1 MMSLILAAL
10 IGLLA
15 GTHTATWG
23 MYKDAPHEG
32 FEARKYLR
40 SILLSGMIAPAV
52 VLGYPLHGSGGM
64 IVLFGVTYVLERA
77 ISEFYK
83 TFIRSE
89 DQSKYAIPMQ
99 FAVFGRIVQQRRVRM
114 QVGLAT
120 VLVGAALLAGVSALQ
135 HVAEPPHSWPLILA
149 VGSLGGWF
157 SAIGGAWKDA
167 PIEGFETLKFLRS
180 PLLAAILALVLSSF
194 TTSLPL
200 LALASLGFTIAML
213 ETYKTF
219 LFPSRPRGKFAGKP
233 ILFPAM
239 LARRTWFVPLF
250 AGIWGLLAA
259 GFVAGA
265 FGWAP

>member
-32 FEARKYLR
+32 FELRKYLR
-40 SILLSGMIAPAV
+40 SILLSGFIAPALV
-52 VLGYPLHGSGGM
+52 VLGYPLHGSGSM

-83 TFIRSE
+83 TFIRNE
-89 DQSKYAIPMQ
+89 DQSKYTIPMQ
-99 FAVFGRIVQQRRVRM
+99 FAVLGRVVERPVVRM

-120 VLVGAALLAGVSALQ
+120 VVVAAALATGVSALQ
-135 HVAEPPHSWPLILA
+135 RVAGPTPSLPLIIA

-157 SAIGGAWKDA
+157 SAVGGAWKDA

-180 PLLAAILALVLSSF
+180 PFLTALLALGLSSF
-194 TTSLPL
+194 TNSLPL
-200 LALASLGFTIAML
+200 MALASLGFTIATL

-239 LARRTWFVPLF
+239 LARRTWFVPLY
-250 AGIWGLLAA
+250 AGIWMLVAA
-259 GFVAGA
+259 GVAAGVL
-265 FGWAP
+265 GS

>member
-1 MMSLILAAL
+1 MMTLLTGTL

-15 GTHTATWG
+15 GAHTATWG

-32 FEARKYLR
+32 FELRKYLR
-40 SILLSGMIAPAV
+40 SILISALIACALV
-52 VLGYPLHGSGGM
+52 VLGYPLHDSGSM

-83 TFIRSE
+83 TFIRRE
-89 DQSKYAIPMQ
+89 DQSKYTIPMQ
-99 FAVFGRIVQQRRVRM
+99 FAVLGRVVEQDGVRIG
-114 QVGLAT
+114 VGLAT
-120 VLVGAALLAGVSALQ
+120 AFAAATLLAGVVALQ
-135 HVAEPPHSWPLILA
+135 RVAGPSPSLPLILF

-157 SAIGGAWKDA
+157 SAVGGAWKDA

-180 PLLAAILALVLSSF
+180 PFLTALLAFGLSSF
-194 TTSLPL
+194 TNSLPL
-200 LALASLGFTIAML
+200 MALASLGFTIAAL

-239 LARRTWFVPLF
+239 IGRRNWFVPLY
-250 AGIWGLLAA
+250 AGIWGLVTAGVAA
-259 GFVAGA
+259 AALGL
-265 FGWAP
+265 